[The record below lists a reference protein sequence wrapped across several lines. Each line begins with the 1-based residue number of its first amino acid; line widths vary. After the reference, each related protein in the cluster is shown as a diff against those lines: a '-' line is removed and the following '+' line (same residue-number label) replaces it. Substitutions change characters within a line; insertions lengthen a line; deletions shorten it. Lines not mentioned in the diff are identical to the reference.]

1 MAGKFF
7 AERVDKMQNRAI
19 INQTRPDRYD
29 SSFFHESYSGRK
41 VLILVPHQD
50 DEINTAGNAIQIFT
64 RAGADVYVM
73 FANSGDYYSHYNFD
87 VRMTEAVNS
96 LKVLGVERSHVFILG
111 YGETLNNSE
120 SGHIFYT
127 ADNPIKSASGHTETY
142 GAIGLQDFGFTEHG
156 VHSAYC
162 RNSYI
167 RDLRELILKV
177 KADIIIAT
185 DFDVH
190 SDHRMLSL
198 SFDIAMGEILSR
210 PGNDYFPEVFR
221 RFAYCTGYFA
231 VPDLFSSD
239 FILSTAKPQPGTLR
253 GYDRKIIDTSYYSW
267 PERVRFPV
275 PEESREPYERNII
288 TKALKQH
295 VSQNAH
301 IHAENIINSDEV
313 SWRRR
318 TDSITFS
325 ADVTA
330 SSGNPGYVHD
340 FRLLNVANVDADS
353 PSWENYLWIPSEN
366 DEAKELVFTWK
377 SPQKISVIKL
387 WGNVDGIPLQ
397 RVLITTNSGYES
409 EFGPLPENG
418 LPMTINLPGESQATE
433 CRVKIISQGSKE
445 SGLAEVEIFS
455 ENQQPPVVKPFIQI
469 TTGGNFVYVYPRK
482 HEELVIPVEFYSYR
496 IDSPISCKVEG
507 PASFDG
513 KSLTFESGKNDDVI
527 LSAYTEGGLFCKSV
541 FHAVSGEEIS
551 AVRKRNSR
559 DKRNIRTAAFIF
571 RNKSRIKIYGEM
583 LKRHGI
589 IYLIKTLTEKIIRKV
604 KKKIYR

>member
-1 MAGKFF
+1 
-7 AERVDKMQNRAI
+7 MQNRAI

-29 SSFFHESYSGRK
+29 SSFFHESYSGKK

-64 RAGADVYVM
+64 KAGADVYVM
-73 FANSGDYYSHYNFD
+73 FANTGDYYSNCSFD
-87 VRMTEAVNS
+87 MRMNEALNS
-96 LKVLGVERSHVFILG
+96 LKILGVERSHVFILG
-111 YGETLNNSE
+111 YGESFNNAAVQ
-120 SGHIFYT
+120 HIFYT
-127 ADNPIKSASGHTETY
+127 ADNPIKSSSGHTETY
-142 GAIGLQDFGFTEHG
+142 GACGLQDFGFTEHG
-156 VHSAYC
+156 VHSTYC
-162 RNSYI
+162 RNNYI

-221 RFAYCTGYFA
+221 RFAYSVGWMNE
-231 VPDLFSSD
+231 PDLFDSD
-239 FILSTAKPQPGTLR
+239 FILSTAKPKPG
-253 GYDRKIIDTSYYSW
+253 YEKMIIDTSCYSW
-267 PERVRFPV
+267 PERVRLPV

-288 TKALKQH
+288 AEALRQH
-295 VSQNAH
+295 ISQSAQT
-301 IHAENIINSDEV
+301 HAENVINSDEV

-340 FRLLNVANVDADS
+340 FRLLNVANVDVDS
-353 PSWENYLWIPSEN
+353 PSWENYLWIPAEN

-455 ENQQPPVVKPFIQI
+455 ENEQPPVVKPFIQI
-469 TTGGNFVYVYPRK
+469 MTGGNFVYVYPRK
-482 HEELVIPVEFYSYR
+482 HEELVIPVEIYSYR
-496 IDSPISCKVEG
+496 TDSPISYKVEG

-541 FHAVSGEEIS
+541 FHAVSDEEIMTL
-551 AVRKRNSR
+551 RKKRAN
-559 DKRNIRTAAFIF
+559 DKRRFRLAAFWHVYTD
-571 RNKSRIKIYGEM
+571 RVKRYVSMMIKKGPLYMFNDVG
-583 LKRHGI
+583 G
-589 IYLIKTLTEKIIRKV
+589 KIIRRI
-604 KKKIYR
+604 KKKLHR

>member
-1 MAGKFF
+1 MF
-7 AERVDKMQNRAI
+7 AI
-19 INQTRPDRYD
+19 IDKTRQDKTRPYD

-87 VRMTEAVNS
+87 VRMTEAANS
-96 LKVLGVERSHVFILG
+96 LKVLGLDKSHIFILG
-111 YGETLNNSE
+111 YGETLNNAE

-127 ADNPIKSASGHTETY
+127 TDNPIKSTSGHTETY

-156 VHSAYC
+156 VHSTYC
-162 RNSYI
+162 RNNYI

-253 GYDRKIIDTSYYSW
+253 GYDRQIIDTSYYSW

-275 PEESREPYERNII
+275 PEESREPYASNII

-295 VSQNAH
+295 VSQGAYT
-301 IHAENIINSDEV
+301 HAENVINSDEV
-313 SWRRR
+313 CWRRR
-318 TDSITFS
+318 TDSISFS
-325 ADVTA
+325 AQVTA
-330 SSGNPGYVHD
+330 SSGNPEYVHD
-340 FRLLNVANVDADS
+340 FKLLNAANVDIDS
-353 PSWENYLWIPSEN
+353 PDWENYLWIPDEN
-366 DEAKELVFTWK
+366 DDAKELVFTWK
-377 SPQKISVIKL
+377 SPQKISQIKL
-387 WGNVDGIPLQ
+387 WGNIDGIPVQ
-397 RVLITTNSGYES
+397 RVSITMNSGYAS
-409 EFGPLPENG
+409 EAGPLPENG
-418 LPMTINLPGESQATE
+418 LPMTINIPEQSNVTE
-433 CRVKIISQGSKE
+433 CRIKIISQGSKE
-445 SGLAEVEIFS
+445 SGLAEVEFFTEKEQHAIL
-455 ENQQPPVVKPFIQI
+455 QPFIQI
-469 TTGGNFVYVYPRK
+469 MTGGNFVYVYPRK
-482 HEELVIPVEFYSYR
+482 CDELVIPIECYSYR
-496 IDSPISCKVEG
+496 CDSQVKYSVEG

-513 KSLTFESGKNDDVI
+513 ESLRFEAGKNDDVI
-527 LSAYTEGGLFCKSV
+527 LRAYTDEGLFCESV
-541 FHAVSGEEIS
+541 FHTVSSGEIS
-551 AVRKRNSR
+551 RLRKTQKR
-559 DKRNIRTAAFIF
+559 DKRKLRFMNFVYVNTGRV
-571 RNKSRIKIYGEM
+571 RNYTGMMIKRGPVYM
-583 LKRHGI
+583 LKRLGGKVI
-589 IYLIKTLTEKIIRKV
+589 QKIKRRLKR
-604 KKKIYR
+604 